1 MSTYVKF
8 INLFPEIKGHIQE
21 VSQFLSTLAIVQNF
35 KAITPELGD
44 MMLSYISYNI
54 LYIYL

>member
-21 VSQFLSTLAIVQNF
+21 VSQFLSTLLLVQNF

-44 MMLSYISYNI
+44 ICFHTYEGVCGMRP
-54 LYIYL
+54 

>member
-21 VSQFLSTLAIVQNF
+21 VSQFLYTILLAQNC
-35 KAITPELGD
+35 KAITPELGN
-44 MMLSYISYNI
+44 ML
-54 LYIYL
+54 LYINYIYIYDL

>member
-21 VSQFLSTLAIVQNF
+21 VSQFLSTLLLVQNF

-44 MMLSYISYNI
+44 MLS
-54 LYIYL
+54 